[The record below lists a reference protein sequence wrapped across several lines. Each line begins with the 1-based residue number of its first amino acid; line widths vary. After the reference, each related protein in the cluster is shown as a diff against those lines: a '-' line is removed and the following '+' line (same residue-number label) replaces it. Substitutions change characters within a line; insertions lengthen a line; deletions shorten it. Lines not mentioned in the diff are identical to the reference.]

1 MNPNTEWWC
10 NLLNNCFS
18 FIFNIEMIF
27 KLIGLG
33 QFYFWIYWNLFD
45 MFIVVTTDI
54 GMLMFIYGIE
64 GSYTSTATVFRAFR
78 MMRMFRLIKSSEN
91 VKLLIDTVFNIL
103 PSVTNVMAL
112 MILLLYIYAALA
124 VNLFS
129 GVML

>member
-54 GMLMFIYGIE
+54 GMLMFMYGIE

-78 MMRMFRLIKSSEN
+78 MMRMFRIIKSSEN